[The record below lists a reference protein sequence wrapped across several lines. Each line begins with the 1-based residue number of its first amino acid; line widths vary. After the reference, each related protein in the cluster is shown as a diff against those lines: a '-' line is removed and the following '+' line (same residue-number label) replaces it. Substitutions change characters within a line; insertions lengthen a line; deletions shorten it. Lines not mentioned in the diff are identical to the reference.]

1 MNEEVEEANGR
12 AGVRL
17 GPASTY
23 EAITRM
29 MVERLS
35 EDVREIRNRINGLFW
50 LIAGTVVV
58 DIAMRMAG
66 LGR

>member
-1 MNEEVEEANGR
+1 MDDLEEKHGR

-35 EDVREIRNRINGLFW
+35 EDVREIRNKINGLFW

-58 DIAMRMAG
+58 DIVMRMAG